1 METNTII
8 NSTDNALNI
17 GQIKSMLD
25 EIDMMTHEEHH
36 NIINILKKHDISYM
50 ENDNSIFLKL
60 NQLSIEII
68 LEIYQ
73 YVEEVRLA
81 KKDLETAIRSV
92 EYKSTIDTTETEKN
106 TVENQHSNLEI
117 EDWKKAIIEKMR
129 HDSKNNRTKK
139 RKSTQKS
146 SNNE

>member
-1 METNTII
+1 
-8 NSTDNALNI
+8 
-17 GQIKSMLD
+17 ML
-25 EIDMMTHEEHH
+25 
-36 NIINILKKHDISYM
+36 
-50 ENDNSIFLKL
+50 F
-60 NQLSIEII
+60 IEII